1 MGSRMSLAC
10 TSDKNWDT
18 LNYERYLTIA
28 TSIGNDN
35 PYSFACFS
43 ALNEAQQNL
52 LISQTIAAG
61 FSGTTNA
68 PIRGQAGRQ
77 TNGTVT
83 GLSIGAYKTTGL
95 VATFDSTIAS
105 GMSLGTTDTF
115 ALKNTSGAT
124 RILRF
129 FASYDGDC
137 GNNRVLG
144 LKLALNGTPIDASE
158 CRAATG
164 QATSFAKLVTSLI
177 IPVDPDDEVALF
189 VANFS
194 GTQNIDLNRGRILA
208 TSVD

>member
-1 MGSRMSLAC
+1 
-10 TSDKNWDT
+10 
-18 LNYERYLTIA
+18 
-28 TSIGNDN
+28 
-35 PYSFACFS
+35 
-43 ALNEAQQNL
+43 
-52 LISQTIAAG
+52 
-61 FSGTTNA
+61 
-68 PIRGQAGRQ
+68 
-77 TNGTVT
+77 
-83 GLSIGAYKTTGL
+83 
-95 VATFDSTIAS
+95 
-105 GMSLGTTDTF
+105 MSLGTTDTF

-164 QATSFAKLVTSLI
+164 SSASFAKLVTSLI

>member
-1 MGSRMSLAC
+1 MSLAC

-28 TSIGNDN
+28 TAIGNDN

-52 LISQTIAAG
+52 LISQTIAQG
-61 FSGTTNA
+61 FSA
-68 PIRGQAGRQ
+68 PSDLPIRGQISRQ
-77 TNGTVT
+77 VNGTVT
-83 GLSIGAYKTTGL
+83 GLSLGVYKTTGL
-95 VATFDSTIAS
+95 VATLDATTAV
-105 GMSLGTTDTF
+105 GMALGTTDTF
-115 ALKNTSGAT
+115 ALKNTSGQT
-124 RILRF
+124 RVMRF

-144 LKLALNGTPIDASE
+144 LKLALNGTPIDATE

-164 QATSFAKLVTSLI
+164 TSTSFAKLVTSWI
-177 IPVDPDDEVALF
+177 IEVDANDEVALF
-189 VANFS
+189 VANHS